1 VSDNQQR
8 KFERRNRKTMKRR
21 IAAIFSISLVLVCG
35 AIFVT
40 AQSGQEARA
49 PQAGIQP
56 PPPPPP
62 PPPFGVPDIQ
72 RLSRDLSLT
81 DAQQSELK
89 TFLETERTTMDSL
102 RKKMDDERK
111 QLDAATANGQFD
123 EAQVRALASQQ
134 AQTMT
139 DLIVEHK
146 RVEAK
151 IYSVLTEAQRAR
163 FQERRQPRGPR
174 PPRDSGRPGVPP
186 PPPPDSDR

>member
-1 VSDNQQR
+1 
-8 KFERRNRKTMKRR
+8 MKRR
-21 IAAIFSISLVLVCG
+21 LAAIFSITLVLACG
-35 AIFVT
+35 AILVT
-40 AQSGQEARA
+40 AQSGQEPRA
-49 PQAGIQP
+49 PQQGIQ

-62 PPPFGVPDIQ
+62 PPPFGVPDIE

-89 TFLETERTTMDSL
+89 TFLDTERTTLDAL
-102 RKKMDDERK
+102 RKKMDDQRK
-111 QLDAATANGQFD
+111 QLDTATAGGQFD

-139 DLIVEHK
+139 DMIVEHK

-151 IYSVLTEAQRAR
+151 IYSVLTQEQRAR
-163 FQERRQPRGPR
+163 FEQFRRPRGPR
-174 PPRDSGRPGVPP
+174 PPGEGGRPGGPPP